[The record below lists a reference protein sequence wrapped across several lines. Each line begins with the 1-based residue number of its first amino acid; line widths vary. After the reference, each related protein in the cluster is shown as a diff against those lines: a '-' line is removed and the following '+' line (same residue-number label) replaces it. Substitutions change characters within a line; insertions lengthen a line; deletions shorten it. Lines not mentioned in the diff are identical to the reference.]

1 MKIPF
6 IIIAMGILLS
16 CSEKEAS
23 KKTTFYG
30 TNHQLESIRKDIE
43 TQLAGLSLEQKLELC
58 LLDFSFA
65 SPKYYKYLLDNKP
78 DDVKATLLEN
88 EGFLRICKGRKIDPN
103 DIPEG
108 YFSAD
113 K

>member
-6 IIIAMGILLS
+6 IIIGMGILLS

-30 TNHQLESIRKDIE
+30 SNHQLESIREDIE
-43 TQLAGLSLEQKLELC
+43 TQLASLSLEQKLELC

-65 SPKYYKYLLDNKP
+65 SPKYYKYFLENEP
-78 DDVKATLLEN
+78 DDVKATLLAN
-88 EGFLRICKGRKIDPN
+88 EVFVKICKSRNLDPN
-103 DIPEG
+103 DIPAD
-108 YFSAD
+108 YFSGY
-113 K
+113 